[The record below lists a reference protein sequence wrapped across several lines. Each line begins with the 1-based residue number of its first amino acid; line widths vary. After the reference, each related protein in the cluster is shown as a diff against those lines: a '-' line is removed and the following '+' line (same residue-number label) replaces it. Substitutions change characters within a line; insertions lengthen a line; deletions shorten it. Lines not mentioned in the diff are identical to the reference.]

1 MLEASNQTKNNKKR
15 ANYSSRAAGEVLSHF
30 PSTIRF
36 IFRSKIFPK
45 NDAQTQKHSS
55 VQDTQWSLSSI
66 PSIKVQSFWK
76 YFCIFLQFAFQNAFS
91 FFFDPLLFC
100 ISFVSL
106 QYLFDIRSVPVPFT
120 FSYPF
125 CIHSVLV
132 PVSVP
137 CQVSSEL
144 TVRISFLLNVF

>member
-91 FFFDPLLFC
+91 FFL
-100 ISFVSL
+100 IRYRSVSFS
-106 QYLFDIRSVPVPFT
+106 YLFNICSIFVLYQFRSRSRTRSV
-120 FSYPF
+120 SILY
-125 CIHSVLV
+125 
-132 PVSVP
+132 
-137 CQVSSEL
+137 
-144 TVRISFLLNVF
+144 RFLLVFPVRFLLSLLYA